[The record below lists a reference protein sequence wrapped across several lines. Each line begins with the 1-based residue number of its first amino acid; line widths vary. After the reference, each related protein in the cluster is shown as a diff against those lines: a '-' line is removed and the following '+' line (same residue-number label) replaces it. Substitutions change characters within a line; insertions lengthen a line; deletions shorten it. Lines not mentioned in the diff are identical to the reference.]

1 MTRTVLLD
9 TGPLVALFNRRD
21 RYHRW
26 AIEQWA
32 ELEPPLLICEPVLT
46 EACFLLRDLSG
57 GPGAVLELL
66 ARGTAKIDY
75 RVEAEAERLGPLMSR
90 YAQMPMSLA
99 DACLVRMVEQ
109 QSDAAVFTLDRDFH
123 IYRVHGRR
131 VIPVIMPSDL

>member
-1 MTRTVLLD
+1 MTRAVLLD

-32 ELEPPLLICEPVLT
+32 ELESPLLTCEPVLT
-46 EACFLLRDLSG
+46 EACFLLRHLSE
-57 GPGAVLELL
+57 GPAAVLELL
-66 ARGTAKIDY
+66 ARGTAKIGY
-75 RVEAEAERLGPLMSR
+75 RVEVEAAQLGKLMSR
-90 YAQMPMSLA
+90 YADVPMSLA

-109 QSDAAVFTLDRDFH
+109 QPDAAVFTLDRDFR

>member
-32 ELEPPLLICEPVLT
+32 ELEPPLLTCEPVLT
-46 EACFLLRDLSG
+46 EAGFLLRDLSEG
-57 GPGAVLELL
+57 SAAVLELV

-75 RVEAEAERLGPLMSR
+75 RVEAEAERLGKLMPR
-90 YAQMPMSLA
+90 YAEVPMSLA

-109 QSDAAVFTLDRDFH
+109 QSDAAVFTLDRDFRM
-123 IYRVHGRR
+123 YRVQGRR

>member
-21 RYHRW
+21 RYHQW

-32 ELEPPLLICEPVLT
+32 ELESPLLTCEPVLT
-46 EACFLLRDLSG
+46 EACFLLRDLVG
-57 GPGAVLELL
+57 GPAAVLELL
-66 ARGTAKIDY
+66 ARGTAKTGY
-75 RVEAEAERLGPLMSR
+75 RVEAEAERLAKLMSR
-90 YAQMPMSLA
+90 YAGVPMSLA

-109 QSDAAVFTLDRDFH
+109 QPAAAVFTIDRDFR

>member
-57 GPGAVLELL
+57 GPAAVLELL
-66 ARGTAKIDY
+66 ARGTAKIGY
-75 RVEAEAERLGPLMSR
+75 SVEAEAERLGRLMSR
-90 YAQMPMSLA
+90 YAEVPMSLA

-109 QSDAAVFTLDRDFH
+109 QPDATVLTLDRDFR

-131 VIPVIMPSDL
+131 VIPVIMPSDF